1 MSVSL
6 MSLLGSA
13 REISKAAQGD
23 FNSWSDANAP
33 WMKEAYGQL
42 QLGVKEVAGGGAK
55 RSNRQIDE
63 YLQSCWNSPAKFK
76 TDDSKPWCS
85 AFVNWCLL
93 KKGIKGTGSTWSQS
107 WLKWKGGM
115 HLGKDVAKA
124 PVGSIVVMRRGK
136 PEADEG
142 HVAFLWSSFG
152 GKPLYLGGNQGLG
165 TLKNGPSDRV
175 SICAYDNEVL
185 QCIWPLRSMGPTPQ
199 AWSKGR
205 IA

>member
-13 REISKAAQGD
+13 QDISKAAQAD
-23 FNSWSDANAP
+23 FKRWSDATAP
-33 WMKEAYGQL
+33 WMGVAYNQL
-42 QLGVKEVAGGGAK
+42 QQGVKEVPGAGTK
-55 RSNRQIDE
+55 NSNRQIDA
-63 YLQSCWNSPAKFK
+63 YLQTCWNSKAKYK
-76 TDDSKPWCS
+76 TDDSKAWCS

-93 KKGIKGTGSTWSQS
+93 QNGIKGTGSTWSLS

-115 HLGKDVAKA
+115 HLGKDITKA

-152 GKPLYLGGNQGLG
+152 GKPQYLGGNQGLG
-165 TLKNGPSDRV
+165 TLRNGPSDRV

-185 QCIWPLRSMGPTPQ
+185 QCIWPLRPVGPTPQ
-199 AWSKGR
+199 AWSKER